1 MKLKTLIVDDEAPAR
16 SELRYL
22 LEKIPDVQVIGE
34 ATNSTEALELIKALK
49 YDLVLIDIQ
58 MPGLSGLDVVAAV
71 RELPHV
77 PAVVFITAYSEYAV
91 KAFELDAVDYL
102 VKPIDEDR
110 LAQTIAKVQKRLSQE
125 ASQPA
130 LVQAQPAKPEPQ
142 VSEKSVIDIDRIPV
156 ESRGKTLLLP
166 MEDIVY
172 ISSRNDIV
180 FVHTAD
186 NTYITRFTLKTLE
199 ERLQNKSFL
208 RVHRGYIVNLRH
220 VIEIVPM
227 YGRSYVLKVRANQQ
241 NEIPVSRRRGQK
253 LKALL
258 GM

>member
-1 MKLKTLIVDDEAPAR
+1 MRQLKTLIVDDEAPAR

-22 LEKIPDVQVIGE
+22 LEKIPNVQVIGE
-34 ATNSTEALELIKALK
+34 ASNATEALELIKALN

-58 MPGLSGLDVVAAV
+58 MPGLSGLDVVAAIK
-71 RELPHV
+71 ELPNV
-77 PAVVFITAYSEYAV
+77 PAVVFVTAFGEYAV

-102 VKPIDEDR
+102 MKPLDEER
-110 LAQTIAKVQKRLSQE
+110 LIHTIGKVEKRLS
-125 ASQPA
+125 AVQPA
-130 LVQAQPAKPEPQ
+130 TVVKQEVPQ
-142 VSEKSVIDIDRIPV
+142 EKSVIDIERIPV

-166 MEDIVY
+166 MREIVY

-180 FVHTAD
+180 FIHTAD
-186 NTYITRFTLKTLE
+186 NTFITRFTLKTLE
-199 ERLQNKSFL
+199 ERLASKSFL

-227 YGRSYVLKVRANQQ
+227 YGRSYVLKVRCNQQ
-241 NEIPVSRRRGQK
+241 NEIPVSRRRGQQ
-253 LKALL
+253 LKAML

>member
-16 SELRYL
+16 LELRYL
-22 LEKIPDVQVIGE
+22 LDKITNIQVIGE
-34 ATNSTEALELIKALK
+34 ATNAIEAIELIKALN
-49 YDLVLIDIQ
+49 YDLIFMDIQ
-58 MPGLSGLDVVAAV
+58 MPGLSGLEVVATLKEMP
-71 RELPHV
+71 RM
-77 PAVVFITAYSEYAV
+77 PAVVFVTAYSEHAV

-110 LAQTIAKVQKRLSQE
+110 LARTVAKVEKLLT
-125 ASQPA
+125 SQPA
-130 LVQAQPAKPEPQ
+130 TLKPKPA
-142 VSEKSVIDIDRIPV
+142 VEKSLIDIDRIPV
-156 ESRGKTLLLP
+156 ESRGKTLLLSIK
-166 MEDIVY
+166 DIVY

-186 NTYITRFTLKTLE
+186 NTYITRFTLKNLE
-199 ERLQNKSFL
+199 ERLQSKSFL

-227 YGRSYVLKVRANQQ
+227 YGRSYVLKVRCNQQ
-241 NEIPVSRRRGQK
+241 NEIPVSRRRGQS
-253 LKALL
+253 LKAML

>member
-1 MKLKTLIVDDEAPAR
+1 MKIKTLIVDDEAPAR

-22 LEKIPDVQVIGE
+22 LERNADVQVIGE

-58 MPGLSGLDVVAAV
+58 MPGLSGLDVVAALKDV
-71 RELPHV
+71 PHV
-77 PAVVFITAYSEYAV
+77 PAVVFVTAFSEYAV

-102 VKPIDEDR
+102 VKPIDEER
-110 LAQTIAKVQKRLSQE
+110 LIQTIAKVKKRVDTTQVVQAPTRKAE
-125 ASQPA
+125 QPA
-130 LVQAQPAKPEPQ
+130 
-142 VSEKSVIDIDRIPV
+142 EKSVIDIDRIPV
-156 ESRGKTLLLP
+156 ESKGKTLLLP
-166 MEDIVY
+166 TKEIVY

-180 FVHTAD
+180 FVHTVD
-186 NTYITRFTLKTLE
+186 STFITRFTLKTLE
-199 ERLQNKSFL
+199 ERLENKSFL

-227 YGRSYVLKVRANQQ
+227 YGRSYILKVRANQN

-253 LKALL
+253 LKAML

>member
-1 MKLKTLIVDDEAPAR
+1 MPFKTLIVDDEAPAR

-22 LEKIPDVQVIGE
+22 LEKIPSIQVVGE
-34 ATNSTEALELIKALK
+34 ATNATEALELIKALK
-49 YDLVLIDIQ
+49 YDLVFIDIQ
-58 MPGLSGLDVVAAV
+58 MPGLSGLDVVTALK
-71 RELPHV
+71 EQPYM
-77 PAVVFITAYSEYAV
+77 PAVVFVTAYGEHAV

-102 VKPIDEDR
+102 VKPMDEER
-110 LAQTIAKVQKRLSQE
+110 LAQAVAKVEKRL
-125 ASQPA
+125 AMQPA
-130 LVQAQPAKPEPQ
+130 SAKPEPP
-142 VSEKSVIDIDRIPV
+142 VEKSLIDIDRIPV

-166 MEDIVY
+166 MQDIVY

-199 ERLQNKSFL
+199 DRLQSKSFL

-220 VIEIVPM
+220 VVEIVPM
-227 YGRSYVLKVRANQQ
+227 YGRSYVLKVRCSQQ

-253 LKALL
+253 LKAML

>member
-22 LEKIPDVQVIGE
+22 LEKVANVQVVGE
-34 ATNSTEALELIKALK
+34 ATNASEALELIKALN
-49 YDLVLIDIQ
+49 YDLVFIDIK
-58 MPGLSGLDVVAAV
+58 MPGLSGLEVV
-71 RELPHV
+71 ELIKQLPHA
-77 PAVVFITAYSEYAV
+77 PAIVFVTAYSEHAV
-91 KAFELDAVDYL
+91 KAFELEAVDYL

-110 LAQTIAKVQKRLSQE
+110 LLQAIAKVERRKGMQHIATQ
-125 ASQPA
+125 
-130 LVQAQPAKPEPQ
+130 PEP
-142 VSEKSVIDIDRIPV
+142 VTERSLIDIDRIPV

-166 MEDIVY
+166 IKDIVF

-199 ERLQNKSFL
+199 DRLRNKSFL

-220 VIEIVPM
+220 VVEIVPM
-227 YGRSYVLKVRANQQ
+227 YGRSYVLKVRSNQQ
-241 NEIPVSRRRGQK
+241 SEIPVSRRRGQQ
-253 LKALL
+253 LKAIL
-258 GM
+258 GI

>member
-22 LEKIPDVQVIGE
+22 LDKIEDVQVIGE
-34 ATNSTEALELIKALK
+34 ATSATEALELIKALQ

-58 MPGLSGLDVVAAV
+58 MPGLTGLEVVATIK
-71 RELPHV
+71 ELPHV
-77 PAVVFITAYSEYAV
+77 PAVVFVTAFSEHAV

-110 LAQTIAKVQKRLSQE
+110 LSQTIAKVRKRLNTSAPSIAEPAPIKQE
-125 ASQPA
+125 PP
-130 LVQAQPAKPEPQ
+130 L
-142 VSEKSVIDIDRIPV
+142 EKKESMIDIDRIPV

-166 MEDIVY
+166 MKDIVY

-186 NTYITRFTLKTLE
+186 NTFITRFTLKTLE
-199 ERLQNKSFL
+199 ERLQSKSFL

-227 YGRSYVLKVRANQQ
+227 YGRSYILKVRCNQQ

-253 LKALL
+253 LKAML

>member
-1 MKLKTLIVDDEAPAR
+1 MRQLKTLIVDDEAPAR

-22 LEKIPDVQVIGE
+22 LEKIPNVQVIGE
-34 ATNSTEALELIKALK
+34 ATNSTEALELIKALN

-58 MPGLSGLDVVAAV
+58 MPGLSGLDVVAAIK
-71 RELPHV
+71 ELPNV
-77 PAVVFITAYSEYAV
+77 PAVVFVTAYGEYAV

-102 VKPIDEDR
+102 MKPIDEDR
-110 LAQTIAKVQKRLSQE
+110 LTHTIDKVEKRLS
-125 ASQPA
+125 A
-130 LVQAQPAKPEPQ
+130 AQPAAAPAVKQDVPQ
-142 VSEKSVIDIDRIPV
+142 EKSVIDIERIPV

-166 MEDIVY
+166 MREIVY

-186 NTYITRFTLKTLE
+186 NTFITRFTLKTLE
-199 ERLQNKSFL
+199 ERLASKSFL

-227 YGRSYVLKVRANQQ
+227 YGRSYVLKVRCNQQ
-241 NEIPVSRRRGQK
+241 NEIPVSRRRGQQ
-253 LKALL
+253 LKAML

>member
-1 MKLKTLIVDDEAPAR
+1 MDIRTLIVDDEAPAR

-22 LEKIPDVQVIGE
+22 LEKIPEIRVVGE
-34 ATNSTEALELIKALK
+34 ATNATEALELIKVLN
-49 YDLVLIDIQ
+49 YDLVFIDIQ
-58 MPGLSGLDVVAAV
+58 MPGLSGLDVVATFKDLDRA
-71 RELPHV
+71 
-77 PAVVFITAYSEYAV
+77 PAVVFVTAYGEHAV

-110 LAQTIAKVQKRLSQE
+110 LQRAVDKASSRIGKQAVSAAVKVE
-125 ASQPA
+125 
-130 LVQAQPAKPEPQ
+130 AKPVAAQEQ
-142 VSEKSVIDIDRIPV
+142 SVIDIERIPV

-166 MEDIVY
+166 MQDIVY

-186 NTYITRFTLKTLE
+186 STYITRFTLKTLE
-199 ERLQNKSFL
+199 ERLETKQFL

-220 VIEIVPM
+220 VLEIVPM
-227 YGRSYVLKVRANQQ
+227 YGRSYVLKVRGNQK

-253 LKALL
+253 LKSML

>member
-22 LEKIPDVQVIGE
+22 LEKLSNVQVVGE
-34 ATNSTEALELIKALK
+34 ATNSTEALELIRALN
-49 YDLVLIDIQ
+49 YDLVFIDIQ
-58 MPGLSGLDVVAAV
+58 MPGLTGLEVVATIK
-71 RELPHV
+71 ELPQT
-77 PAVVFITAYSEYAV
+77 PAVVFVTAFGEYAV

-110 LAQTIAKVQKRLSQE
+110 LVQAVAKVEKRRSPQAAPGKQE
-125 ASQPA
+125 PA
-130 LVQAQPAKPEPQ
+130 P
-142 VSEKSVIDIDRIPV
+142 EKSLIDIDRIPV

-166 MEDIVY
+166 IKDIVY

-180 FVHTAD
+180 FVHTGD
-186 NTYITRFTLKTLE
+186 NTYITRFTLKSLE
-199 ERLQNKSFL
+199 GRLHSKSFL

-227 YGRSYVLKVRANQQ
+227 YGRSYVLKVKCNQQ

-253 LKALL
+253 LKTIL

>member
-1 MKLKTLIVDDEAPAR
+1 MNIRTLIVDDEAPAR

-22 LEKIPDVQVIGE
+22 LERIPDLQVVGE
-34 ATNSTEALELIKALK
+34 ATNATEALELIKVLN
-49 YDLVLIDIQ
+49 YDLVFIDIQ
-58 MPGLSGLDVVAAV
+58 MPGLNGLDVVATFK
-71 RELPHV
+71 ELERA
-77 PAVVFITAYSEYAV
+77 PAVIFVTAYSEYAV

-102 VKPIDEDR
+102 VKPIDEER
-110 LAQTIAKVQKRLSQE
+110 LLMAVNKARGRVSASVPAQQVTTSQKLGVQQEQSQ
-125 ASQPA
+125 
-130 LVQAQPAKPEPQ
+130 L
-142 VSEKSVIDIDRIPV
+142 VIDIERIPV

-166 MEDIVY
+166 MQDIVY

-186 NTYITRFTLKTLE
+186 NTFITRFTLKTLE
-199 ERLQNKSFL
+199 ERLETKQFL

-220 VIEIVPM
+220 VLEIVPM
-227 YGRSYVLKVRANQQ
+227 YGRSYVLKVRSNQK

-253 LKALL
+253 LKSML

>member
-1 MKLKTLIVDDEAPAR
+1 MDIRTLIVDDEAPAR

-22 LEKIPDVQVIGE
+22 LEKIPEIRVVGE
-34 ATNSTEALELIKALK
+34 ATNATEALELIKVLN
-49 YDLVLIDIQ
+49 YDLVFIDIQ
-58 MPGLSGLDVVAAV
+58 MPGLSGLDVVATFKDLDRA
-71 RELPHV
+71 
-77 PAVVFITAYSEYAV
+77 PAVVFVTAYGEHAV

-110 LAQTIAKVQKRLSQE
+110 LQKAVDKASARIGKQAVTAAPKIETKSVAMQE
-125 ASQPA
+125 Q
-130 LVQAQPAKPEPQ
+130 
-142 VSEKSVIDIDRIPV
+142 SVIDIERIPV

-166 MEDIVY
+166 MQDIVY

-186 NTYITRFTLKTLE
+186 STYITRFTLKTLE
-199 ERLQNKSFL
+199 ERLETKQFL

-220 VIEIVPM
+220 VLEIVPM
-227 YGRSYVLKVRANQQ
+227 YGRSYVLKVRGNQK

-253 LKALL
+253 LKSML

>member
-16 SELRYL
+16 SELRYML
-22 LEKIPDVQVIGE
+22 DRIPSVQVVGE
-34 ATNSTEALELIKALK
+34 ATNATEALELIKALN
-49 YDLVLIDIQ
+49 YDLVFIDIQ
-58 MPGLSGLDVVAAV
+58 MPGLNGLEVVEV
-71 RELPHV
+71 IKEMDQV
-77 PAVVFITAYSEYAV
+77 PAVVFVTAYSEHAL

-110 LAQTIAKVQKRLSQE
+110 LNQAITKVNKRKD
-125 ASQPA
+125 SQPS
-130 LVQAQPAKPEPQ
+130 VSKTEPLI
-142 VSEKSVIDIDRIPV
+142 EIERIPV

-166 MEDIVY
+166 LQDIVY

-180 FVHTAD
+180 FVHTSD
-186 NTYITRFTLKTLE
+186 NAYITRFTLKTLE
-199 ERLQNKSFL
+199 ERLKSKSFL
-208 RVHRGYIVNLRH
+208 RVHRGYIVNLSH

-227 YGRSYVLKVRANQQ
+227 YGRSYILKVRCNQK

-253 LKALL
+253 LKAML

>member
-16 SELRYL
+16 SELRYM
-22 LEKIPDVQVIGE
+22 LERVSSVQVVGE
-34 ATNSTEALELIKALK
+34 ATNATEALELIKALN
-49 YDLVLIDIQ
+49 YDLVFIDIQ
-58 MPGLSGLDVVAAV
+58 MPGLSGLEVVEAIK
-71 RELPHV
+71 ELDQV
-77 PAVVFITAYSEYAV
+77 PAIVFVTAYSEHAL

-110 LAQTIAKVQKRLSQE
+110 LNQAIAKVDKRRDCHPSP
-125 ASQPA
+125 S
-130 LVQAQPAKPEPQ
+130 KPEPLI
-142 VSEKSVIDIDRIPV
+142 EIERIPV

-166 MEDIVY
+166 MQDVVY

-180 FVHTAD
+180 FVHTVD

-199 ERLQNKSFL
+199 ERLKNKSFL
-208 RVHRGYIVNLRH
+208 RVHRGYIVNLSH

-227 YGRSYVLKVRANQQ
+227 YGRSYILKVRCNQK

-253 LKALL
+253 LKAML